1 MERFGYI
8 VADSCS
14 GEDYL
19 YIHNKLYDN
28 ILECVEN
35 ARLHKT
41 SVQPAK
47 IMYFSILSNAE
58 IVQFLHETQ
67 TEEKRFGFCQL
78 TKYTSAEK
86 YSVYSSHKLLFETIV
101 ETITMAKGVSWNDV
115 PDCPNFEAKLGYFQL
130 LNDDEVLKSSERS
143 RKNVET
149 SEIILHNYPSPRT
162 MSLSILENASKKR
175 KQDISPID
183 KILET
188 ASKKRKH
195 DVSSIDKNS
204 ADLKKSKKNFSK
216 TDSESDVESI
226 ISDDERNSIISAK
239 SKKNP
244 KQWNETYP
252 TTSEYT
258 DQYDV
263 HITNDFKKTDEDIP
277 PLSVYIAVGFAVE
290 IKKFRKTF
298 YLTLSKKDSDTQRK
312 KFINIPSYQLTN
324 VQEGLRILQKHIKKH
339 SKQ

>member
-28 ILECVEN
+28 ILECIEN
-35 ARLHKT
+35 ARLRKT
-41 SVQPAK
+41 SVRPAK

-101 ETITMAKGVSWNDV
+101 ETITPAKGVSWNDV
-115 PDCPNFEAKLGYFQL
+115 PDCPNFEAKL
-130 LNDDEVLKSSERS
+130 VLK
-143 RKNVET
+143 
-149 SEIILHNYPSPRT
+149 
-162 MSLSILENASKKR
+162 
-175 KQDISPID
+175 
-183 KILET
+183 T

-263 HITNDFKKTDEDIP
+263 HITNDFKNTDEDIP
-277 PLSVYIAVGFAVE
+277 PLSVYTAVGFAVE

-298 YLTLSKKDSDTQRK
+298 YLSLSKKDSDTQRK
-312 KFINIPSYQLTN
+312 KFINIPINQLTN

>member
-1 MERFGYI
+1 
-8 VADSCS
+8 
-14 GEDYL
+14 
-19 YIHNKLYDN
+19 
-28 ILECVEN
+28 
-35 ARLHKT
+35 
-41 SVQPAK
+41 
-47 IMYFSILSNAE
+47 
-58 IVQFLHETQ
+58 
-67 TEEKRFGFCQL
+67 
-78 TKYTSAEK
+78 
-86 YSVYSSHKLLFETIV
+86 
-101 ETITMAKGVSWNDV
+101 
-115 PDCPNFEAKLGYFQL
+115 
-130 LNDDEVLKSSERS
+130 
-143 RKNVET
+143 
-149 SEIILHNYPSPRT
+149 
-162 MSLSILENASKKR
+162 MSLSILK
-175 KQDISPID
+175 
-183 KILET
+183 T

-204 ADLKKSKKNFSK
+204 ADLKKSKNFSK
-216 TDSESDVESI
+216 TDKSI

-263 HITNDFKKTDEDIP
+263 HITNDFKNTDEDIP

-298 YLTLSKKDSDTQRK
+298 YLSLSKKDSDTQRK
-312 KFINIPSYQLTN
+312 KFINIPINQLTN

>member
-1 MERFGYI
+1 MEKFGYI

-28 ILECVEN
+28 ILECIEN

-41 SVQPAK
+41 SVQRSFNSYMK
-47 IMYFSILSNAE
+47 HRRRRSDLVFVNSRSILLLKNTASTLHINFYLKQLWKLIHRRKE
-58 IVQFLHETQ
+58 FL
-67 TEEKRFGFCQL
+67 G
-78 TKYTSAEK
+78 
-86 YSVYSSHKLLFETIV
+86 
-101 ETITMAKGVSWNDV
+101 MDV

-162 MSLSILENASKKR
+162 MSLSILK
-175 KQDISPID
+175 
-183 KILET
+183 T

-204 ADLKKSKKNFSK
+204 ADLKKSKNFSK

-244 KQWNETYP
+244 KQWNEIYP

-263 HITNDFKKTDEDIP
+263 HITNDFKNTDEDIP

-298 YLTLSKKDSDTQRK
+298 YLSLSKKDSDTQRK
-312 KFINIPSYQLTN
+312 KFINIPINQLTN

>member
-28 ILECVEN
+28 ILECIEN

-101 ETITMAKGVSWNDV
+101 ETITPAKGVSWNDV

-162 MSLSILENASKKR
+162 MSLS
-175 KQDISPID
+175 
-183 KILET
+183 
-188 ASKKRKH
+188 
-195 DVSSIDKNS
+195 NS
-204 ADLKKSKKNFSK
+204 ADLKKSKNFSK

-226 ISDDERNSIISAK
+226 ISDDDRNSIISAK
-239 SKKNP
+239 SKNNP

-263 HITNDFKKTDEDIP
+263 HITNDFKNTDEDIP

-298 YLTLSKKDSDTQRK
+298 YLSLSKKDSDTQRK
-312 KFINIPSYQLTN
+312 KFIDIPINQLTN

>member
-28 ILECVEN
+28 ILECIEN

-101 ETITMAKGVSWNDV
+101 ETITPAKGVSWNDV

-162 MSLSILENASKKR
+162 MSLSILK
-175 KQDISPID
+175 
-183 KILET
+183 T

-204 ADLKKSKKNFSK
+204 ADLKKSKNFSK
-216 TDSESDVESI
+216 TDSESDV
-226 ISDDERNSIISAK
+226 
-239 SKKNP
+239 
-244 KQWNETYP
+244 
-252 TTSEYT
+252 
-258 DQYDV
+258 
-263 HITNDFKKTDEDIP
+263 
-277 PLSVYIAVGFAVE
+277 
-290 IKKFRKTF
+290 
-298 YLTLSKKDSDTQRK
+298 
-312 KFINIPSYQLTN
+312 
-324 VQEGLRILQKHIKKH
+324 
-339 SKQ
+339 